1 MHARTPCFAV
11 RCVSL
16 LALATLPSP
25 ARAQAPGPDA
35 PGPWGLRVRAVLSG
49 STHHSDP
56 PGYTIYSGL
65 GLELALVRRLGDAFA
80 VELAARTESREV
92 TGPEGSG
99 DHRLGSMEMIP
110 LNLSLAWRPRGR
122 SDADLQPYLGAGVNV
137 THVWEKS
144 GALDSTNPPPS
155 LAPLIQMGTD
165 WAVARRTAINLD
177 VRWNPQTVEI
187 RDFVVPTPTLPLDP
201 LALGLGLTVRF

>member
-1 MHARTPCFAV
+1 MHARRLCFAV
-11 RCVSL
+11 LCVSL
-16 LALATLPSP
+16 AALAALPSP

-35 PGPWGLRVRAVLSG
+35 PGVWELRVRAVLSG
-49 STHHSDP
+49 STDHSDP

-65 GLELALVRRLGDAFA
+65 GLEVAVLRRLSDAFA

-92 TGPEGSG
+92 TGPQGSG

-122 SDADLQPYLGAGVNV
+122 SDADFQPYLGAGVNF

-144 GALDSTNPPPS
+144 GALDSTSPPPT
-155 LAPLIQMGTD
+155 LAPLIQMGAD
-165 WAVARRTAINLD
+165 WAVAGRTAINLD

-187 RDFVVPTPTLPLDP
+187 RDFVAPTPSLSLDP